1 MSLQYVVLAT
11 SIALAAIGVYGL
23 TSSSNL
29 VRQLLSIEVLFNG
42 VILLLAAIASANP
55 EMLTLLLVILVSV
68 VSGEVIVVMALV
80 ISMYRVSRKLSSDIL
95 EEKGV

>member
-1 MSLQYVVLAT
+1 VSLQYVVLAT

>member
-1 MSLQYVVLAT
+1 VSLQYVVLAA

-55 EMLTLLLVILVSV
+55 EMLTLLLAILVSV

-95 EEKGV
+95 EEEGV